1 MKVLILGQGGR
12 EHALGWALAR
22 DARVSKLWFAPG
34 NGGTGSVGENIP
46 IPVTDIAGLVA
57 WAQANKPDLVVV
69 GPEVPL
75 CLGVVDAFQPLGI
88 PVFGPDKSGARL
100 EGSKVFTKELLF
112 KAGIPTAKSERFTD
126 SVAAHR
132 YSQSQP
138 YPQVIKADGLAAG
151 KGVVIAQ
158 SPSEASMAIY
168 TIMDRRIFGAAGEAI
183 LIEEFLDGE
192 EVSVH
197 GLTDGKTV
205 RLLPSAQ
212 DHKRVFEKDQG
223 PNTGGMGAYSPAPLF
238 TDAMR
243 ALVEKEV
250 FAPLLAAL
258 RDEGID
264 YKGVLY
270 AGLMVTKDGPKVLE
284 FNCRFGDPETQVLI
298 PLLETPLLDLILAVV
313 NGTLDKQPLVAR
325 SGSALCVVLAAPG
338 YPDKPVLG
346 GAIMGLDAKTTAD
359 QALFHA
365 GTTLKDGAIVS
376 SGGRVMTVTGF
387 GKDLEGA
394 ALASYD
400 LARKISFPGM
410 HYRRDIGHR
419 SLGGRALGVTA

>member
-1 MKVLILGQGGR
+1 
-12 EHALGWALAR
+12 
-22 DARVSKLWFAPG
+22 
-34 NGGTGSVGENIP
+34 
-46 IPVTDIAGLVA
+46 
-57 WAQANKPDLVVV
+57 
-69 GPEVPL
+69 
-75 CLGVVDAFQPLGI
+75 
-88 PVFGPDKSGARL
+88 
-100 EGSKVFTKELLF
+100 
-112 KAGIPTAKSERFTD
+112 
-126 SVAAHR
+126 
-132 YSQSQP
+132 
-138 YPQVIKADGLAAG
+138 
-151 KGVVIAQ
+151 
-158 SPSEASMAIY
+158 
-168 TIMDRRIFGAAGEAI
+168 
-183 LIEEFLDGE
+183 
-192 EVSVH
+192 
-197 GLTDGKTV
+197 
-205 RLLPSAQ
+205 
-212 DHKRVFEKDQG
+212 
-223 PNTGGMGAYSPAPLF
+223 MGAYSPAPLF

-313 NGTLDKQPLVAR
+313 NGTLDKQPLVAKP
-325 SGSALCVVLAAPG
+325 GSALCVVLAAPG

-346 GAIMGLDAKTTAD
+346 GAIAGLDAKTTPD

-365 GTTLKDGAIVS
+365 GTTLKDGVIVS

-419 SLGGRALGVTA
+419 SLGGRALGVMA